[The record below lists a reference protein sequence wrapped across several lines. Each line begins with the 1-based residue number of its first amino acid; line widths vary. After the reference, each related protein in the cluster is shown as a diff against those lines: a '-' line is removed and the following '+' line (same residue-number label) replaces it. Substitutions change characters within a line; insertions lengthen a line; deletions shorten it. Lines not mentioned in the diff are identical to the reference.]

1 MIFRDRS
8 VAKLV
13 MRAIKFMSQVTVN
26 FFLTENLLPVSINSL
41 STILTFLFLLLVFS
55 LLQFLG
61 SKHAQDIELD
71 RFHGNSKEAI
81 QGAAFHLGALA
92 IIFILFALFLNFS
105 RVILFLAFAF
115 DILSPHARYAMEQR

>member
-71 RFHGNSKEAI
+71 RFHGNSKE
-81 QGAAFHLGALA
+81 QFKEPHFTSEHL
-92 IIFILFALFLNFS
+92 
-105 RVILFLAFAF
+105 
-115 DILSPHARYAMEQR
+115 P